1 MAKKAN
7 VTVFL
12 PSTVDL
18 AASRLVKNTF
28 CFAVKPW
35 QGVRDA
41 VDRPNACVQLRAE
54 YFNGF
59 VGEEIW
65 NPNTKVS
72 EDCLYLNIAVP
83 ANLPFNHTADVM
95 VSK

>member
-1 MAKKAN
+1 MLDAFTLRKKP
-7 VTVFL
+7 VF
-12 PSTVDL
+12 
-18 AASRLVKNTF
+18 
-28 CFAVKPW
+28 FAVKPW

-95 VSK
+95 VSQKVESGLVTNSILLC